1 MTVHD
6 TEMSTHESSHE
17 PPHAP
22 HRKPMTH
29 MNLPL
34 KHHDTAHDTAP
45 NLMSHHD
52 TTLKPMTNMEPRE
65 LRNSRTQRQ
74 THDTAPNHMNSLRTH
89 QNHMNSRGRTHFPFP
104 TDLPTPIHGIC
115 TGRNC
120 SHPAGRHLDA
130 CPAGSPQGEP
140 GLGKQKRTGSET
152 EGRKKKG
159 ITCHDLLQKGE
170 KKISLGWKKGK
181 NKEKV
186 TSICLRPA

>member
-45 NLMSHHD
+45 N
-52 TTLKPMTNMEPRE
+52 
-65 LRNSRTQRQ
+65 
-74 THDTAPNHMNSLRTH
+74 HMNSLRTH

-115 TGRNC
+115 IGRNC
-120 SHPAGRHLDA
+120 SRPASRHRDS

-170 KKISLGWKKGK
+170 KKYPSDGGR
-181 NKEKV
+181 ER
-186 TSICLRPA
+186 TREGDSIYLRPA

>member
-1 MTVHD
+1 
-6 TEMSTHESSHE
+6 MSTHESSHE

-22 HRKPMTH
+22 HRKPMTL

-52 TTLKPMTNMEPRE
+52 TTLQPMTNMEPRE

-120 SHPAGRHLDA
+120 SRPAGRHLDS
-130 CPAGSPQGEP
+130 CPTGSPQGGTRLTEKAEENRIRNR
-140 GLGKQKRTGSET
+140 GKEEERDYMSRPLT
-152 EGRKKKG
+152 ERRK
-159 ITCHDLLQKGE
+159 E
-170 KKISLGWKKGK
+170 ISLGWKERK
-181 NKEKV
+181 NK
-186 TSICLRPA
+186 RR